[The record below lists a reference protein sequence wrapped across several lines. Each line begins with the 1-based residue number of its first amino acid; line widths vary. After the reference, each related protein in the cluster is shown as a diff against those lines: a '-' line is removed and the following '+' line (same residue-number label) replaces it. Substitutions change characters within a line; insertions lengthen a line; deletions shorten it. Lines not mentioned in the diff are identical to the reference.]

1 MKGRLNK
8 LSKGWVVEYV
18 LPGPPFVGEL
28 PLLMD
33 EETSPTDRELLVVGS
48 EVRFEQVLVLN
59 DSATYTTEDGWNGD
73 PIKGEYAK
81 IIPEE
86 KVEEPYDYWKE
97 RCLAAEKF
105 IDLSPCDPDIYD
117 DQLIAH
123 GEWVTIKNKQ
133 TN

>member
-33 EETSPTDRELLVVGS
+33 EETLLNSGELLVVGG
-48 EVRFEQVLVLN
+48 EVSFEIIEQWEVGYFDMEGMV
-59 DSATYTTEDGWNGD
+59 
-73 PIKGEYAK
+73 EYAK
-81 IIPEE
+81 IVPED
-86 KVEEPYDYWKE
+86 KVEEPYNYWKE

-123 GEWVTIKNKQ
+123 NEWVAIKNKQ

>member
-28 PLLMD
+28 PVLIED
-33 EETSPTDRELLVVGS
+33 EVSLIVGD
-48 EVRFEQVLVLN
+48 EVRFEQILVLN
-59 DSATYTTEDGWNGD
+59 EGATYTTEDGWNGD

-86 KVEEPYDYWKE
+86 KVEEPYNYWKE
-97 RCLAAEKF
+97 RCLVAEKF
-105 IDLSPCDPDIYD
+105 IDLSPCDPDIHG
-117 DQLIAH
+117 DQWMVYN
-123 GEWVTIKNKQ
+123 EWNKIKNKQ
-133 TN
+133 ID

>member
-33 EETSPTDRELLVVGS
+33 EETLLKNGELLVAGGEVSFEIIEQLEVGYFDM
-48 EVRFEQVLVLN
+48 EGMV
-59 DSATYTTEDGWNGD
+59 
-73 PIKGEYAK
+73 EYAK
-81 IIPEE
+81 IVPED
-86 KVEEPYDYWKE
+86 KVDEPYNYWKE

-105 IDLSPCDPDIYD
+105 IDLTPCDPDIYD

-123 GEWVTIKNKQ
+123 GEWIKLINKE

>member
-18 LPGPPFVGEL
+18 YPGPPFVGEL

-33 EETSPTDRELLVVGS
+33 EETLTDDTSLIVGS
-48 EVRFEQVLVLN
+48 EVSFEMVFQWEVG
-59 DSATYTTEDGWNGD
+59 DFDMEDMV
-73 PIKGEYAK
+73 EYAK
-81 IIPEE
+81 IVPEVKE
-86 KVEEPYDYWKE
+86 EEPYDYWKE

-123 GEWVTIKNKQ
+123 NEWVTIKNKQ

>member
-8 LSKGWVVEYV
+8 LAKGWVVEYV

-33 EETSPTDRELLVVGS
+33 ETTFPKDRNLCSVGS
-48 EVRFEQVLVLN
+48 EVSFEIVFQWEVGDFDKDDLV
-59 DSATYTTEDGWNGD
+59 
-73 PIKGEYAK
+73 EYAK
-81 IIPEE
+81 IIPED

-105 IDLSPCDPDIYD
+105 IDLSPCDPDIYP

-123 GEWVTIKNKQ
+123 NAWIELVGKEI
-133 TN
+133 TNG

>member
-8 LSKGWVVEYV
+8 LSRGWVVEYV
-18 LPGPPFVGEL
+18 FPGPPFVGEL

-33 EETSPTDRELLVVGS
+33 ETTFPTDRELLVVGS
-48 EVRFEQVLVLN
+48 EVNFEISNQWYVN
-59 DSATYTTEDGWNGD
+59 EHDMETMR
-73 PIKGEYAK
+73 EYGK
-81 IIPEE
+81 LIPEVE
-86 KVEEPYDYWKE
+86 EEEPYDYWKE

-105 IDLSPCDPDIYD
+105 VDLSPCDPDIHG

-123 GEWVTIKNKQ
+123 NEWIKIINKK

>member
-8 LSKGWVVEYV
+8 LAKGWVVEYV

-33 EETSPTDRELLVVGS
+33 KETLTDDTSLIVGS
-48 EVRFEQVLVLN
+48 EVSFEIIEQWEV
-59 DSATYTTEDGWNGD
+59 GD
-73 PIKGEYAK
+73 FDMEGIVEYGK
-81 IIPEE
+81 IVPEE
-86 KVEEPYDYWKE
+86 KVEEPYNYWKE

-105 IDLSPCDPDIYD
+105 IDLSPCDPDIYP

-123 GEWVTIKNKQ
+123 NEWIELVNKEI
-133 TN
+133 TNG

>member
-28 PLLMD
+28 PILIKEDTESFSSGD
-33 EETSPTDRELLVVGS
+33 EVSFNIIEQWEVGDFDM
-48 EVRFEQVLVLN
+48 EGMV
-59 DSATYTTEDGWNGD
+59 
-73 PIKGEYAK
+73 EYAE
-81 IIPEE
+81 IVPEVKE
-86 KVEEPYDYWKE
+86 EEPYDYWKE

-105 IDLSPCDPDIYD
+105 IDLSPCDHDVYP

-123 GEWVTIKNKQ
+123 NEWIKFVN
-133 TN
+133 TNNNS

>member
-8 LSKGWVVEYV
+8 LSKGWVVEYL

-28 PLLMD
+28 PILMD
-33 EETSPTDRELLVVGS
+33 ENCESLVSGDEVSFKVVEQWGVGDFDMELMV
-48 EVRFEQVLVLN
+48 N
-59 DSATYTTEDGWNGD
+59 
-73 PIKGEYAK
+73 YAE
-81 IIPEE
+81 IISEE
-86 KVEEPYDYWKE
+86 KQEEPYDYWKE

-123 GEWVTIKNKQ
+123 NEWVRLVSKQ
-133 TN
+133 ITNG

>member
-28 PLLMD
+28 PILIKEGTESFSSGD
-33 EETSPTDRELLVVGS
+33 EVSFNIIEQWEVGDFDM
-48 EVRFEQVLVLN
+48 EGMV
-59 DSATYTTEDGWNGD
+59 
-73 PIKGEYAK
+73 EYAE
-81 IIPEE
+81 IVPEVKE
-86 KVEEPYDYWKE
+86 EEPYDYWKE

-105 IDLSPCDPDIYD
+105 IDLSPCDHDVYP

-123 GEWVTIKNKQ
+123 NEWIKFVN
-133 TN
+133 TNNNS

>member
-8 LSKGWVVEYV
+8 LSKGWVVEYL

-28 PLLMD
+28 PILMNENSESLVSGD
-33 EETSPTDRELLVVGS
+33 EVSFKVVEQWGVGDFDMELMV
-48 EVRFEQVLVLN
+48 N
-59 DSATYTTEDGWNGD
+59 
-73 PIKGEYAK
+73 YAE
-81 IIPEE
+81 IISEE
-86 KVEEPYDYWKE
+86 KQEEPYDYWKE

-123 GEWVTIKNKQ
+123 GEWIKLVNKQ

>member
-8 LSKGWVVEYV
+8 LAKGWVVEYI

-33 EETSPTDRELLVVGS
+33 ETTFPKDRELFVVGS
-48 EVRFEQVLVLN
+48 EVSFEIVFQWEVG
-59 DSATYTTEDGWNGD
+59 DFDMEDMV
-73 PIKGEYAK
+73 EYAK
-81 IIPEE
+81 IVPEVKE
-86 KVEEPYDYWKE
+86 EEPYDYWKE

-123 GEWVTIKNKQ
+123 GEWVAIKNKQ

>member
-8 LSKGWVVEYV
+8 LAKGWVVEYI

-33 EETSPTDRELLVVGS
+33 ETTFPKDRELFVVGS
-48 EVRFEQVLVLN
+48 ENVSFKIVEQWEV
-59 DSATYTTEDGWNGD
+59 GD
-73 PIKGEYAK
+73 FDMEGIVEYAE
-81 IIPEE
+81 IVPEVKE
-86 KVEEPYDYWKE
+86 EEPYDYWKE

>member
-8 LSKGWVVEYV
+8 LAKGWVVEYV

-33 EETSPTDRELLVVGS
+33 EETLLNNGELLVAGG
-48 EVRFEQVLVLN
+48 EVSFEIIEQWEVDYFDMEGMV
-59 DSATYTTEDGWNGD
+59 
-73 PIKGEYAK
+73 EYAK
-81 IIPEE
+81 IVPED
-86 KVEEPYDYWKE
+86 KVEEPYNYWKE
-97 RCLAAEKF
+97 RCLVAEKF
-105 IDLSPCDPDIYD
+105 IDLSPCDHDIYP

>member
-8 LSKGWVVEYV
+8 LQKGWVVEYV

-33 EETSPTDRELLVVGS
+33 EETFPTERELFVVGS
-48 EVRFEQVLVLN
+48 EVSFEIIEQWEV
-59 DSATYTTEDGWNGD
+59 GD
-73 PIKGEYAK
+73 HDMEGMVEYAK
-81 IIPEE
+81 IVSEE
-86 KVEEPYDYWKE
+86 KVEEPYNYWKE

-105 IDLSPCDPDIYD
+105 IDLSPCDPDIHG
-117 DQLIAH
+117 DQWIAH
-123 GEWVTIKNKQ
+123 NEWEKIKSKQ

>member
-8 LSKGWVVEYV
+8 LAKGWVVEYI

-28 PLLMD
+28 PILI
-33 EETSPTDRELLVVGS
+33 
-48 EVRFEQVLVLN
+48 
-59 DSATYTTEDGWNGD
+59 NGD
-73 PIKGEYAK
+73 TESFSSGDEVSFNIIEQWEVGDFDMEGMVEYAE
-81 IIPEE
+81 IVPEVKE
-86 KVEEPYDYWKE
+86 EEPYDYWKE

-123 GEWVTIKNKQ
+123 NEWVTIKNKQ

>member
-33 EETSPTDRELLVVGS
+33 EETLLNNGELLVAGGEVSFEIIEQWEVGYFDM
-48 EVRFEQVLVLN
+48 EGMV
-59 DSATYTTEDGWNGD
+59 
-73 PIKGEYAK
+73 EYAK
-81 IIPEE
+81 IVPEVVE
-86 KVEEPYDYWKE
+86 EEPYDYWKE

-123 GEWVTIKNKQ
+123 NEWVVIKNKQ

>member
-18 LPGPPFVGEL
+18 LAGPPFVGEL

-33 EETSPTDRELLVVGS
+33 EETLTDDTSLIVGS
-48 EVRFEQVLVLN
+48 EVSFEMVFQWEVG
-59 DSATYTTEDGWNGD
+59 DFDMEDMV
-73 PIKGEYAK
+73 EYAK
-81 IIPEE
+81 IVPEVKE
-86 KVEEPYDYWKE
+86 EEPYDYWKE

-123 GEWVTIKNKQ
+123 NEWVTIKNKQ

>member
-18 LPGPPFVGEL
+18 LAGPPFVGEL

-33 EETSPTDRELLVVGS
+33 EETLTDDTSLIVGS
-48 EVRFEQVLVLN
+48 EVSFEMVFQWEVG
-59 DSATYTTEDGWNGD
+59 DFDMEDMV
-73 PIKGEYAK
+73 EYAK
-81 IIPEE
+81 IVPEVKE
-86 KVEEPYDYWKE
+86 EEPYDYWKE

>member
-8 LSKGWVVEYV
+8 LAKGWVVEYI

-28 PLLMD
+28 PLLMN
-33 EETSPTDRELLVVGS
+33 ETTFPKDRELFVVGS
-48 EVRFEQVLVLN
+48 EVSFKIVEQWEV
-59 DSATYTTEDGWNGD
+59 GD
-73 PIKGEYAK
+73 FDMEGMVEYAE
-81 IIPEE
+81 IVEE
-86 KVEEPYDYWKE
+86 VKKEEPYDYWKE